1 MKIATH
7 IAARVGRLLVERGW
21 TLGVAESCTGGLI
34 GHCITNVPGSSE
46 FFVGGVI
53 AYANEAKRD
62 VLKVSQHLLVEHGA
76 VSREA
81 ALAMADGIRELLRAD
96 IGIAA
101 TGIAGPAGGTPAKPV
116 GTTFVAVSSSRGHE
130 VRHHLWSSDR
140 GGNKRRSA
148 EAALKLLEE
157 WLVR

>member
-1 MKIATH
+1 MKMATE

-21 TLGVAESCTGGLI
+21 TLGAAESCTGGLI

-53 AYANEAKRD
+53 AYANEVKRD
-62 VLKVSQHLLVEHGA
+62 VLGVPQDLLAKHGA

-81 ALAMADGIRELLRAD
+81 ALAMANGVRELLGTD

-116 GTTFVAVSSSRGHE
+116 GTTFVAVSSSLGNQ

-140 GGNKRRSA
+140 AGNKRRSA
-148 EAALKLLEE
+148 EAALRLLEE
-157 WLVR
+157 WLAG

>member
-1 MKIATH
+1 MKMATE
-7 IAARVGRLLVERGW
+7 IAARVGGLLVERGW
-21 TLGVAESCTGGLI
+21 TLGVAESCTGGRI

-46 FFVGGVI
+46 FFVGGVV
-53 AYANEAKRD
+53 AYANEVKRD
-62 VLKVSQHLLVEHGA
+62 VLGVPQDLLARHGA

-81 ALAMADGIRELLRAD
+81 ALAMANGVRELLGTD

-116 GTTFVAVSSSRGHE
+116 GTTFVAVSSPLGHQ

-157 WLVR
+157 WLER